1 MAGTDIL
8 KSLFKA
14 EDTEISV
21 RALNILRKHL
31 SCVPST
37 AAIVMDQYYN
47 NVGKVSRFT
56 WNKRETGGKA
66 GCIESVVCF

>member
-1 MAGTDIL
+1 MSGTNIL

-14 EDTEISV
+14 EDPEISV

-31 SCVPST
+31 SCLPST
-37 AAIVMDQYYN
+37 AAIMMNQYYN

-56 WNKRETGGKA
+56 WNKREMGGMA
-66 GCIESVVCF
+66 GYIESVICF